1 MLSVLIVNWNS
12 REELLHC
19 LQSLRTFPP
28 TQEHEVIV
36 VDNQSTDGSA
46 ESVASLFPEVQLISA
61 DSNLGYAAGNNLAFS
76 KATGDYLLTL
86 NPDTVIRAG
95 SLDRAIQELKAHPEA
110 GALGARLVGMDGET
124 QASVRGFP
132 TVLGIIGNISRF
144 DTLFPRS
151 LWGAYRLPT
160 FDYAESQWA
169 PQPMGTFLLF
179 RRTALESV
187 GPVDAPFDLAFP
199 IFFNEVDLLKRLS
212 RAGWKCWYAADVVID
227 HVGAV
232 STRQV
237 RKAMIWESHLSL
249 TRYLR
254 KHEPSWLLPAM
265 GALIWLGALIRARGF
280 SHGFRP

>member
-19 LQSLRTFPP
+19 LDSLRQFPP

-46 ESVASLFPEVQLISA
+46 ESVASLFPEVQLVRA
-61 DSNLGYAAGNNLAFS
+61 DSNLGYASGNNLAFS
-76 KATGDYLLTL
+76 MATGDYLLTL

-95 SLDRAIQELKAHPEA
+95 SLDRAIHELKAHPEA
-110 GALGARLVGMDGET
+110 GALGARLVGMDGKT

-132 TVLGIIGNISRF
+132 TVLGIIGNISHI

-151 LWGAYRLPT
+151 IWGSYRLPS
-160 FDYAESQWA
+160 FDYAVSQWA

-179 RRTALESV
+179 RRKALESV
-187 GPVDAPFDLAFP
+187 GPATAPFDLAFP

-212 RAGWKCWYAADVVID
+212 LAGWKCWYAAEVVID

-232 STRQV
+232 STRQA

-254 KHEPSWLLPAM
+254 KHEPSWLLPVT
-265 GALIWLGALIRARGF
+265 GALIWLGAFIRARGF